1 MIAFTDKYLAY
12 LFAAIVGIIFA
23 AGWGSHVLYSNS
35 VNQAIAETRKA
46 AAESAASEIAKIQI
60 TNTTVQGKIIER
72 VRTEVVYS
80 ECHHSPDTFSIIKDA
95 FGDKK

>member
-1 MIAFTDKYLAY
+1 MIEKVKEYSAIIALVVVYL
-12 LFAAIVGIIFA
+12 LGV
-23 AGWGSHVLYSNS
+23 GSHVLYSNS

-46 AAESAASEIAKIQI
+46 AAESAAQAIAQIQI

-80 ECHHSPDTFSIIKDA
+80 ECHHSPDTFAIIKDA

>member
-1 MIAFTDKYLAY
+1 MIDKIKEYQT
-12 LFAAIVGIIFA
+12 IIFLAVLYA

-35 VNQAIAETRKA
+35 VTQAIAETRQL

-80 ECHHSPDTFSIIKDA
+80 ECHHSPDTFSLIKRA
-95 FGDKK
+95 FGDPK